1 MDSESAKN
9 SDYKIRFSLDLM
21 KNLYQRDKNLVFSS
35 FSLTSALLM
44 LLIGSKNKTRKNIFK
59 FIFGSENELLL
70 ASSMNE
76 IDKFILENK
85 NLITSFNMIYTD
97 KRLPI
102 NSYYID
108 KLNEIHHGSVQSL
121 DFTQIDATRK
131 LINNE
136 IREATNGRISEMIE
150 SLRSD
155 IIMILINAI
164 SFKGIWKYK
173 FNKEQSFQGEFVN
186 STGKHIPTTMMR
198 IEAHLQYCEFRES
211 KLSFVKIP
219 YASGTMSML
228 IAKSHHCD
236 SKIDLIM
243 PKFTIQSN
251 HDLAPIIKR
260 MGLIDIFDARANFSN
275 ISNENLFV
283 SDILQKAIIEVTED
297 GTEAAA
303 ATAIMMARCV
313 SQTIAFKIDR
323 TFIFF
328 LISEIDNQILFA
340 GIVEDP
346 NN

>member
-1 MDSESAKN
+1 
-9 SDYKIRFSLDLM
+9 
-21 KNLYQRDKNLVFSS
+21 
-35 FSLTSALLM
+35 
-44 LLIGSKNKTRKNIFK
+44 
-59 FIFGSENELLL
+59 
-70 ASSMNE
+70 
-76 IDKFILENK
+76 
-85 NLITSFNMIYTD
+85 
-97 KRLPI
+97 
-102 NSYYID
+102 
-108 KLNEIHHGSVQSL
+108 
-121 DFTQIDATRK
+121 
-131 LINNE
+131 
-136 IREATNGRISEMIE
+136 MIE

-236 SKIDLIM
+236 RFDWLNELDIDELSKLIVEFSSLHQTSKIDLIM